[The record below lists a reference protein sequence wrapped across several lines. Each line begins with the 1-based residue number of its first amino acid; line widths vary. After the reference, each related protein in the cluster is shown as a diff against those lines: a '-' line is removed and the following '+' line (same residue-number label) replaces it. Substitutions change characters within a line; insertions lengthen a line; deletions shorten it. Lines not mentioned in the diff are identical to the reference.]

1 MWSLVRNKAEQH
13 LVKARLI
20 ATSRQSAHSVH
31 VVVKSSGVKDHMKPL
46 LEFRPFSLNFSIKFR
61 NWHGN
66 SFLGILLL
74 NRIYTNFRQLTKSG
88 TKAISKGRL
97 VMKRALGE
105 RCHYYI
111 LNILSDNWQNDGFR
125 QLKAEMAH
133 TPVQFVIH
141 LNLASTCD
149 ENEGKG
155 TSVHRLKHCHFN
167 QVMRTLKSCNDKETC
182 QKVCCT
188 FRVFVSLILS
198 FL

>member
-1 MWSLVRNKAEQH
+1 
-13 LVKARLI
+13 
-20 ATSRQSAHSVH
+20 
-31 VVVKSSGVKDHMKPL
+31 
-46 LEFRPFSLNFSIKFR
+46 
-61 NWHGN
+61 
-66 SFLGILLL
+66 
-74 NRIYTNFRQLTKSG
+74 
-88 TKAISKGRL
+88 
-97 VMKRALGE
+97 MKRALGE

-133 TPVQFVIH
+133 TPIQFVIH

-188 FRVFVSLILS
+188 FRVFVSLFFFVPVVVIVALSSLAGSPRKNILDMHRFS
-198 FL
+198 RKTKDFVENGRPKSTSTSSQVQKLKFIFRPPYKKGDI